1 MRTPRRQLK
10 RWVLLLALGLCAA
23 GAPAQTARERG
34 VGPFRLVTPRG
45 DVTVRLL
52 RRDKDLIWVDQQVSG
67 GSFVETGLRRA
78 DITRFE
84 IPQPAAFEAAERAS
98 TPEQIAKV
106 QVALKAISDSLRS
119 FRDLPGMPVDQALLL
134 QGLLL
139 ERSQRWPAALAVY
152 DELLAAPHRP
162 AVAGTAGLRAA
173 LCHAQLGQHERVL
186 AMLEQRAIPDDDL
199 ALLSDLHFARGQA
212 LAATGRHD
220 EAILEFLFLVVFDP
234 YVQNNEP
241 RCLAAALTSYA
252 ALQDWAALWKSLA
265 VLRGQYPE
273 AAETKQAE
281 EIAKTYEKQLAAET
295 EYQDPAVPEE
305 ETTP

>member
-1 MRTPRRQLK
+1 MRTARRHLK
-10 RWVLLLALGLCAA
+10 QWALLLAVCLCAA
-23 GAPAQTARERG
+23 VAPAQTARERG

-52 RRDKDLIWVDQQVSG
+52 RRDKELIWVDQQVSG
-67 GSFVETGLRRA
+67 GSFVETGLNRA

-106 QVALKAISDSLRS
+106 QVALKAISDSLRA

-134 QGLLL
+134 QGMLL

-173 LCHAQLGQHERVL
+173 LCHARLGQHERVL

-199 ALLSDLHFARGQA
+199 ALLSELYFARGQA

-220 EAILEFLFLVVFDP
+220 AAILDFLFLVVFDP

-241 RCLAAALTSYA
+241 RCLAAALPSYA
-252 ALQDWAALWKSLA
+252 AMQDWAALWKSLA

-273 AAETKQAE
+273 APETKQAE

>member
-1 MRTPRRQLK
+1 MKTPRRQLK
-10 RWVLLLALGLCAA
+10 RWALLLVVSLCAA

-52 RRDKDLIWVDQQVSG
+52 RRDRELVWVDQQVSG
-67 GSFVETGLRRA
+67 GTFVETGLART

-84 IPQPAAFEAAERAS
+84 IPRPSAFEAAERAATS
-98 TPEQIAKV
+98 EQIARV
-106 QVALKAISDSLRS
+106 QVALKGISDSLRAY
-119 FRDLPGMPVDQALLL
+119 RDLPGMPVDEALFL

-152 DELLAAPHRP
+152 EELLAAPHRP
-162 AVAGTAGLRAA
+162 AIAATAGLRAA

-186 AMLEQRAIPDDDL
+186 AVLEQRTIPDDDL
-199 ALLSDLHFARGQA
+199 TLLSDLYFARGRA
-212 LAATGRHD
+212 LAAAGRHD
-220 EAILEFLFLVVFDP
+220 EAILDFLFLVVFDP

-241 RCLAAALTSYA
+241 RCLAAALPSFA

-265 VLRGQYPE
+265 VLRGQYPDS
-273 AAETKQAE
+273 AETKQAE

-295 EYQDPAVPEE
+295 EYQDPAVTEE